1 MKTVLVTT
9 PTAPISE
16 RISSHR
22 GAQGVIYADQIASG
36 GYKVEINFAGK
47 IEDYSKY
54 DIVAVYHGND
64 WGGSFN
70 MYGGVK
76 AYGNIDSLISLSQF
90 KGEVWSLAIEFPKYS
105 EMIKPRLEKSQDAH
119 PDWKKVDWKRLSE
132 IENTAIQKDTNLF
145 IKDCTKIAF
154 GDSHAISM
162 YRGKWMINSVPFK
175 TLHGALKMGF
185 ESFLKYDRQYT
196 EIETYFGNIDIRH
209 HLCRQTDPIQ
219 STKDIVSRYIEE
231 CQKISDKYGATI
243 KIWEPLPIENESRKL
258 PKTGYYDGTPF
269 YGSWE
274 ERNKIRN
281 LFIETLDSKLQNNKK
296 ISLFK
301 WTKPLINSK
310 GELDFE
316 AMEKPQSVHLSRKSY
331 PHWQGEYCDLLN
343 SLENFYSETQ

>member
-9 PTAPISE
+9 PTAPVSD

-22 GAQGVIYADQIASG
+22 AAQGVIYADQIKSG
-36 GYKVEINFAGK
+36 GYKVEVNYAGR

-64 WGGSFN
+64 WGGSLN

-76 AYGNIDSLISLSQF
+76 GYGNIDSLISLSKF
-90 KGEVWSLAIEFPKYS
+90 KGEVWSLAIKFPKYS
-105 EMIKPRLEKSQDAH
+105 EMIKPRLEKSEDSH

-132 IENTAIQKDTNLF
+132 IESTAIQKDTNLF
-145 IKDCTKIAF
+145 IKDCTKIVF

-162 YRGKWMINSVPFK
+162 YRPKWMVNSVPFK
-175 TLHGALKMGF
+175 TLHGALKAGF

-196 EIETYFGNIDIRH
+196 DIEIYFGNIDIRH
-209 HLCRQTDPIQ
+209 HLCRQKDPDQ
-219 STKDIVSRYIEE
+219 ATKDIVLRYIDE
-231 CQKISDKYGATI
+231 CDKLSYKYRTNI

-274 ERNKIRN
+274 ERNRIRN
-281 LFIETLDSKLQNNKK
+281 LFIDELDTKLHNNKGV
-296 ISLFK
+296 SLFR
-301 WTKPLINSK
+301 WTKPLINAK

-316 AMEKPQSVHLSRKSY
+316 SMEKPQSIHLSRKAY
-331 PHWQGEYCDLLN
+331 PHWQGQYSN
-343 SLENFYSETQ
+343 SNDTLENFYS